1 MIVAGTRAFG
11 IAVIIAW
18 SELNLGRSPLY
29 GIALER
35 HTLSEPQ
42 ALESNRP
49 C

>member
-18 SELNLGRSPLY
+18 SELNPVGSPLY

-35 HTLSEPQ
+35 HTLSKPQ
-42 ALESNRP
+42 ALEANRP
-49 C
+49 S